1 MVGHGEPHLREQGA
15 ALEEAVRT
23 AAQARRD
30 DAAAKG
36 PRLVDHLDVRG
47 GAQVDHHHRRAV
59 KRHGRHGVCHAVC
72 AHLRRVVVVH
82 GQAALDAGAHHH
94 GALAAHALG
103 HLGPGGCERG
113 HHAGDDGVVDAGQL
127 QAAQGELG
135 EQHLMEL
142 VGGVCRAGGDCPAHP
157 HLAVLEEAC
166 GGLGVADVDCKKH
179 GIPPGGAARVHVGS
193 MVPHDGS
200 STVTKPLREG
210 TRMTQ

>member
-1 MVGHGEPHLREQGA
+1 MGEQGYGIDA
-15 ALEEAVRT
+15 KRVADYAEQIKAV
-23 AAQARRD
+23 AESGVQVAIVI
-30 DAAAKG
+30 G
-36 PRLVDHLDVRG
+36 GGNIFRG
-47 GAQVDHHHRRAV
+47 FI
-59 KRHGRHGVCHAVC
+59 
-72 AHLRRVVVVH
+72 
-82 GQAALDAGAHHH
+82 AGLQQRPH
-94 GALAAHALG
+94 
-103 HLGPGGCERG
+103 G

-210 TRMTQ
+210 ARMTQ